1 MTLRLNGLDVACVIG
16 ERADERTHLQTLRID
31 IELEI
36 GDLVAETDDF
46 ADAVDYAALAGRIRE
61 VLVAAKCKMI
71 ERAAKVVHDVC
82 RADSRIY
89 GARVT
94 VTKSGAVPHL
104 QSAVAVY
111 P

>member
-1 MTLRLNGLDVACVIG
+1 MTLKLNGLEVACVIG
-16 ERADERTHLQTLRID
+16 ERPDERARLQTLRID
-31 IELEI
+31 IELEV
-36 GDLVAETDDF
+36 GDLAAETDAL
-46 ADAVDYAALAGRIRE
+46 ADTVDYAALAARIGAA
-61 VLVAAKCKMI
+61 LVAAKCKMI

-89 GARVT
+89 DARVT

-104 QSAVAVY
+104 ASATVTY